1 MNRLLARSNFSI
13 SKELWKQI
21 GTMKIAA
28 ASSTKCEAAGK
39 LDILPFACE
48 SFGLDFAQGK

>member
-1 MNRLLARSNFSI
+1 
-13 SKELWKQI
+13 LWKQI

-28 ASSTKCEAAGK
+28 ASSIKCEAAGK

-48 SFGLDFAQGK
+48 SSGLEFAQRK